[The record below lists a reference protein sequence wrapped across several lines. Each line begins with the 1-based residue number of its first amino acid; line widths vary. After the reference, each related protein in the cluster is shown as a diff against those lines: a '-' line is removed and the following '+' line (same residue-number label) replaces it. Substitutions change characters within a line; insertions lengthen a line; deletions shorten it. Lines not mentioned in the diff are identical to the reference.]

1 MASRRCLRSLAPLSL
16 AASLSLFGSVARA
29 QSLVA
34 APDDPAHDAALA
46 SHIDGI
52 ARVQDAVLS
61 RPVGFGLE
69 AYTADEGHRATIA
82 SFVAS
87 GESDFVAATGQHPY
101 AVIDAYG
108 EQGDLGMFGGVQ
120 AAGLAWRYVVL
131 RDHGG
136 TPEEIGRAREALLRA
151 IEGLHWFTA
160 VTGEP
165 GCVVRGLMRV
175 TPEDGEPPLP
185 GERPSTL
192 PLLDAMGMPQP
203 ADKVAT
209 WREDRSGSL
218 PFLVWMDDTSKDQLD
233 GYVLALGAVY
243 DAIQGDEAFDA
254 SLTDR
259 LREDATAI
267 ARRLMRRVA
276 VTPTEMADLVI
287 VDADGRPT
295 RFHDLSAEEVTPGL
309 VVRRPTNGFNALM
322 ALGVMRTL
330 YHIGGDPEVGRYYYE
345 ELVGNR
351 DYLAT
356 AELNVR
362 LMYQG
367 LGTNYS
373 NVNMAFVAAYGVL
386 RYETDPVIQGAV
398 REVLETSLYAPDVDR
413 EARGLGLPFF
423 DFLYA
428 GFRSAGASDA
438 AASTAIGEGLA
449 TLNGYRS
456 APLWD
461 EARIN
466 CDEGEIAAGSCLA
479 VDGTTTITL
488 APDLGRLGTL
498 VAVDPVPI
506 AIRPPSNFEHRSDPH
521 RVNGDGGSRLDP
533 GGDIVAAY
541 WLGQLLSRTSPDD
554 NVSSHAREPLP
565 WTPASARDAGVPPVD
580 AASEADAGSAVVD
593 AGAVVMPPSGCG
605 CRAGRGARSWVSLC
619 LAGLALAL
627 ARGSRSRRTGAR

>member
-1 MASRRCLRSLAPLSL
+1 VCSSDL
-16 AASLSLFGSVARA
+16 
-29 QSLVA
+29 
-34 APDDPAHDAALA
+34 
-46 SHIDGI
+46 
-52 ARVQDAVLS
+52 
-61 RPVGFGLE
+61 VGFGLE
-69 AYTADEGHRATIA
+69 GYVGSAEDRATLED
-82 SFVAS
+82 FVAS

-101 AVIDAYG
+101 AVLDAYG

-136 TPEEIGRAREALLRA
+136 SPAEITRARDALRSA

-165 GCVVRGLMRV
+165 GCVVRGLMRI
-175 TPEDGEPPLP
+175 TAEDGEPPLP
-185 GERPSTL
+185 GTPPSTL
-192 PLLDAMGMPQP
+192 PLFDAMGLPQP
-203 ADKVAT
+203 AEKVAT
-209 WREDRSGSL
+209 WRDDRSGAL

-243 DAIQGDEAFDA
+243 DAIQGDPAFEA

-276 VTPTEMADLVI
+276 VTPTMMADLVI

-309 VVRRPTNGFNALM
+309 VVRRPVNGFNALM

-330 YHIGGDPEVGRYYYE
+330 YHVGGDPEVGRYYYE

-351 DYLAT
+351 DYLASA
-356 AELNVR
+356 AENVH

-373 NVNMAFVAAYGVL
+373 NVNMAFVAAFGVL
-386 RYETDPVIQGAV
+386 RYETDPNINAAI
-398 REVLETSLYAPDVDR
+398 RLLLERSLYAPGVDR

-428 GFRSAGASDA
+428 GFRSEGASDA
-438 AASTAIGEGLA
+438 LASTAITEGVA
-449 TLNGYRS
+449 TLNGHRS

-461 EARIN
+461 VARVN
-466 CDEGEIAAGSCLA
+466 CDEAETAAGTCLA
-479 VDGTTTITL
+479 VDGTTTLTL
-488 APDLGRLGTL
+488 APALGRLDTL
-498 VAVDPVPI
+498 VAVDPLPI

-521 RVNGDGGSRLDP
+521 RVNGSGSTRLDP
-533 GGDIVAAY
+533 GGDVVAAY
-541 WLGQLLSRTSPDD
+541 WLGQLLSRSSPED
-554 NVSSHAREPLP
+554 NVSIHAREPLP
-565 WTPASARDAGVPPVD
+565 WTPASARDAGVTPSD
-580 AASEADAGSAVVD
+580 AALDVDGGASALD
-593 AGAVVMPPSGCG
+593 AGATTVEPSGCG
-605 CRAGRGARSWVSLC
+605 CRAIGASDRASPVLLASL
-619 LAGLALAL
+619 LALGAVGRR
-627 ARGSRSRRTGAR
+627 ARRVRAK